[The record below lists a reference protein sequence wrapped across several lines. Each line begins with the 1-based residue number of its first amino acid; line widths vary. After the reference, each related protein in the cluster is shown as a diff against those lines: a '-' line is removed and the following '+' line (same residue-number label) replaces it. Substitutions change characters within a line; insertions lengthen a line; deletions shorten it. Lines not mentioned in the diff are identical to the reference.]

1 MKYGLPELPEEDDL
15 TDFHREAH
23 GKGVSWGCSWLN
35 GFLESLNAKE
45 DSKCFRF

>member
-23 GKGVSWGCSWLN
+23 GKGVSEKSKAL
-35 GFLESLNAKE
+35 LAKCE
-45 DSKCFRF
+45 TLLSAMSGGQSQ